1 LADLKPG
8 YPQEGLNEI
17 HGAWYDPSNPVVQ
30 MSGNLRG
37 DLFEWL
43 REWEERT
50 DLVLVLGT
58 SLSGMNADRMVLLV
72 SLNVST
78 CDLTETCR
86 SSSVLI
92 LNYINN

>member
-1 LADLKPG
+1 
-8 YPQEGLNEI
+8 
-17 HGAWYDPSNPVVQ
+17 

-43 REWEERT
+43 REWEERA

-58 SLSGMNADRMVLLV
+58 SLSGMNADRMVLLI

-78 CDLTETCR
+78 CDWTETYR
-86 SSSVLI
+86 SVMILI
-92 LNYINN
+92 CKIN